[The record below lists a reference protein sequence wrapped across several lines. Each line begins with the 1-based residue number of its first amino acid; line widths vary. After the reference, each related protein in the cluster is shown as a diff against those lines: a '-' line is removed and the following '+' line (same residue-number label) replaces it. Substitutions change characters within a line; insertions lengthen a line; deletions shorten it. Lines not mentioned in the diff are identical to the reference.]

1 MQAVPLFCKF
11 FVPNLGHGCTSCFFS
26 FCPAIQSF
34 ECHLLWLRNQIV
46 GRAFTKHP
54 DALLHPQSP
63 VVTLLWRR
71 CNFFGDGS
79 STCGLPYRGDT
90 TTGSDRITKQA
101 GRNHRIR
108 THSNTHAHTL
118 QQQQNSPKVC
128 SLHEHPDG
136 TIYHSRT
143 AANLITITGGI

>member
-1 MQAVPLFCKF
+1 MSPSPCRNREQARDCVLKIRCRICRSLISYH
-11 FVPNLGHGCTSCFFS
+11 NNSWTSAATHIRS
-26 FCPAIQSF
+26 HNIATI
-34 ECHLLWLRNQIV
+34 

-79 STCGLPYRGDT
+79 STCGLPYRDDT

-108 THSNTHAHTL
+108 THSNTHAHTTPFSARRSIL
-118 QQQQNSPKVC
+118 
-128 SLHEHPDG
+128 SLGSWP
-136 TIYHSRT
+136 TFW
-143 AANLITITGGI
+143 LIALSLLHCFE